1 MYNDLV
7 FGVFWPYR
15 PAKAQCE
22 NSSEESG
29 LAQQK

>member
-1 MYNDLV
+1 MYNYLV
-7 FGVFWPYR
+7 FWGFWPFR